1 MAAENVVIMGG
12 GPAGLAAGYELAKK
26 GYRVTLIEKEKQV
39 GGISKTVEKD
49 GYRFDQGGHRFFTKI
64 EEVEQ
69 LWNEVLEED
78 FLLRPRLSRIFYRGK
93 FFDYPIKPFNA
104 LSGLGLYESMKI
116 VGSYMKV
123 KVKPIHPEESF
134 EDWVTNRFGYRLFN
148 HFFKSYTEKVWG
160 ISTKELKAEWAAQ
173 RIQGLN
179 LVKAVTNA
187 LFKQFK
193 KNSIKTLIEEF
204 HYPRLGP
211 GQMYESMA
219 RAIEKC
225 GGKVLLNARVSRI
238 NMNGPKFIAVEY
250 VNQAGQEN
258 RIEAD
263 HAISSLPLRDL
274 IHLLRPGLDSDVVKA
289 GDLLKYRDFV
299 SVNLALNKE
308 FLFPDNWIYVHSP
321 EVNLGRVQNFKQW
334 SPSMVPEEG
343 CSSLG
348 LEYFCNEG
356 DELWSSPDDDLIDM
370 AVEEISQIG
379 LIEKD
384 IVKWGWVVR
393 VPKAYPVYDD
403 DYQEAMPAIKR
414 FLNGLDNLQTIGRNG
429 LHRYNNMDHSILT
442 GILAAQNIQGARH
455 DLWEVNTDEEY
466 HEEMETKH

>member
-1 MAAENVVIMGG
+1 MGG
-12 GPAGLAAGYELAKK
+12 GPAGLAAGYELAKQ
-26 GYRVTLIEKEKQV
+26 GYRVTLLEKDKQV

-64 EEVEQ
+64 DEVEKM
-69 LWNEVLEED
+69 WNEVLEEE

-104 LSGLGLYESMKI
+104 LSGLGFIEAVKI
-116 VGSYMKV
+116 IGSYV
-123 KVKPIHPEESF
+123 KVKIKPIKPEESF
-134 EDWVTNRFGYRLFN
+134 EDWVTNRFGYRLFK

-160 ISTKELKAEWAAQ
+160 ISTRELKAEWAAQ

-179 LVKAVTNA
+179 LVTAVTNA

-219 RAIEKC
+219 RAIERL
-225 GGKVLLNARVSRI
+225 GGNVLLNARVSRV
-238 NMNGPKFIAVEY
+238 NMQGKRLLSVDY
-250 VNQAGQEN
+250 VNGDGQEKS
-258 RIEAD
+258 IAAD
-263 HAISSLPLRDL
+263 YAVSSLPLRDL
-274 IHLLRPGLDSDVVKA
+274 LNLMQPGLQAQVVEA
-289 GDLLKYRDFV
+289 GNLLKYRDFI
-299 SVNLALNKE
+299 SINLALDKE

-321 EVNLGRVQNFKQW
+321 EVNLGRIQNFKQW
-334 SPSMVPEEG
+334 SPAMVPEAG

-356 DELWSSPDDDLIDM
+356 DHLWSSPDQDLIRL
-370 AVEEISQIG
+370 AVEEISRIG
-379 LIEKD
+379 LIDEKA
-384 IVKWGWVVR
+384 VKWGWVVR
-393 VPKAYPVYDD
+393 VAKAYPVYDD
-403 DYQEAMPAIKR
+403 DYQQAMPVIKHY
-414 FLNGLDNLQTIGRNG
+414 LNSLENLQTIGRNG

-442 GILAAQNIQGARH
+442 GLMAAQNIQGADH
-455 DLWEVNTDEEY
+455 DLWCVNTDEEY
-466 HEEMETKH
+466 HETMEAKPR

>member
-1 MAAENVVIMGG
+1 MTAASVVIMGG
-12 GPAGLAAGYELAKK
+12 GPAGLAAGYELAKQ
-26 GYRVTLIEKEKQV
+26 GYRVTLLEKDKQV

-64 EEVEQ
+64 DEVER
-69 LWNEVLEED
+69 LWNEVLEEE

-104 LSGLGLYESMKI
+104 LSGLGYLEAVKI
-116 VGSYMKV
+116 IGSYMKV
-123 KVKPIHPEESF
+123 KIKPIKPEESF

-160 ISTKELKAEWAAQ
+160 MSTQELKAEWAAQ

-179 LVKAVTNA
+179 LVTAVTNA

-219 RAIEKC
+219 RAIERQ
-225 GGKVLLNARVSRI
+225 GGNVLLNARVSRV
-238 NMNGPKFIAVEY
+238 NMQGERVLSVDYVNGDGQEKSIAVDY
-250 VNQAGQEN
+250 AV
-258 RIEAD
+258 
-263 HAISSLPLRDL
+263 SSLPLRDL
-274 IHLLRPGLDSDVVKA
+274 LNLMQPVLNEQVVEA
-289 GDLLKYRDFV
+289 GNLLKYRDFI
-299 SVNLALNKE
+299 SINLALDKE

-321 EVNLGRVQNFKQW
+321 EVNLGRIQNFKQW
-334 SPSMVPEEG
+334 SPAMVPEEG

-356 DELWSSPDDDLIDM
+356 DQLWNSLDEDLIKL
-370 AVEEISQIG
+370 AIEEISRIG
-379 LIEKD
+379 LIDQKA
-384 IVKWGWVVR
+384 VKWGWVVR
-393 VPKAYPVYDD
+393 VAKAYPVYDD
-403 DYQEAMPAIKR
+403 DYQQAMPTVKQ
-414 FLNGLDNLQTIGRNG
+414 FLNCLDNLQSIGRNG

-442 GILAAQNIQGARH
+442 GLMAAQNIQGAAH
-455 DLWEVNTDEEY
+455 DLWSVNTDEEY
-466 HEEMETKH
+466 HETMEAKH